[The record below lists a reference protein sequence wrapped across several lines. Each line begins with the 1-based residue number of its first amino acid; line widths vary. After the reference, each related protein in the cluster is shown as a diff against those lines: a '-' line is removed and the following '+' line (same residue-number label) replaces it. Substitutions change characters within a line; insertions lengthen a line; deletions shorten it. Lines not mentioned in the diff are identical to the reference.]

1 MLVLLDTD
9 VVLDY
14 VLQREDFLSEANE
27 IFAFHA
33 KNVFKGYITTS
44 TPLNVYYFARKK
56 FDAEK
61 ARQTI
66 SDLIAAFDVCLVDSA
81 ALKSAI
87 ISTIASRFAAS
98 AQACCTASSKSVIVT
113 RNLSDYKN
121 ASIPVYSPTEFLNLI
136 KTS

>member
-33 KNVFKGYITTS
+33 KNVFKGYITAN

-66 SDLIAAFDVCLVDSA
+66 SDLLATFDICLVDSV
-81 ALKSAI
+81 ALKSAV
-87 ISTIASRFAAS
+87 ISTITDFEDAVQHACAEAANLD
-98 AQACCTASSKSVIVT
+98 AIVT
-113 RNLSDYKN
+113 RNLSEYKN
-121 ASIPVYSPTEFLNLI
+121 ASIPVYSPAEFLNLI